1 MTQSAFEELCSSNLL
16 VLLDIPIPSKKMGYD
31 RPLGVVPELKE
42 KSYQQNARAASEDKS
57 WSNIMQKMMEGI
69 APVRVLCHPDI
80 RNLVSALFEPVE
92 TAMAKELSELLTL

>member
-1 MTQSAFEELCSSNLL
+1 
-16 VLLDIPIPSKKMGYD
+16 
-31 RPLGVVPELKE
+31 
-42 KSYQQNARAASEDKS
+42 
-57 WSNIMQKMMEGI
+57 MMEGI